1 MLPGT
6 SPGTT
11 TLRVVPLTLP
21 LPMPRHARPLLLP
34 LALAGTLPLAGC
46 ITEVIPVRPGM
57 VSTQGSG
64 KNTPPIPL
72 PARTTS
78 TRVRFAVAP
87 LGTIPYDGTTLPIF
101 SPDGNALLTQVGT
114 LAPTPITGTQPSP
127 IPADRS
133 LQPFAITPTGL
144 VPIPWAT
151 TPGPRIAMG
160 RSATA
165 VGALVEQAE
174 QDRTISIGRIAW
186 SDGSITWLAQRVP
199 GPGQAI
205 ELRDGTLVRITAAGT
220 AAQHPADTSTTT
232 PTPTSAQA
240 PRADAQ
246 IIFEHPGRA
255 ATRIA
260 LPGMAF
266 AWPMTTPDQRF
277 IAVLAWALPP
287 AIDVQQSPAPQSELE
302 LLIIATP
309 AQGARDANAAPAPPQ
324 IVRRMPLA
332 LPGDWA
338 TAQACVAPIAA
349 APPAVGGALASTIT
363 LLHPALR
370 RVVLIDCATG
380 RTAQLPEGT
389 PSAASTTIVRSA
401 GPTTDG
407 LLVARAKHLA
417 WEQIGPF
424 SAAQG
429 APDRPINLPAATR
442 AVEGAFVPR
451 ALTPGKAI
459 LLGPGP
465 ETELSLQVLALE
477 VLPAQEQST
486 TTTRLN
492 PN

>member
-46 ITEVIPVRPGM
+46 ITEVIPVRPGV

-114 LAPTPITGTQPSP
+114 LAPTPIISTQPSP
-127 IPADRS
+127 SPADRS

-186 SDGSITWLAQRVP
+186 SDGSISWLAERVP

-205 ELRDGTLVRITAAGT
+205 ELRDGTLVRITAVGT
-220 AAQHPADTSTTT
+220 AAQHPADISTTT
-232 PTPTSAQA
+232 PAPTSAQA

-246 IIFEHPGRA
+246 IIFEHPGRS

-260 LPGMAF
+260 MPGMAF

-277 IAVLAWALPP
+277 IAVLAWPLPT
-287 AIDVQQSPAPQSELE
+287 ATEVQLSQAPQAEME
-302 LLIIATP
+302 LLIIAAP
-309 AQGARDANAAPAPPQ
+309 LQSARDASSATTPAPPQ
-324 IVRRMPLA
+324 IVRRIPLA
-332 LPGDWA
+332 LLGDWG
-338 TAQACVAPIAA
+338 TAQACVSSLAA
-349 APPAVGGALASTIT
+349 APPAVDGALASTIT

-389 PSAASTTIVRSA
+389 VAAASTSIARPGA
-401 GPTTDG
+401 QTTDG
-407 LLVARAKHLA
+407 LLVARAKYLA
-417 WEQIGPF
+417 WQQIGPF
-424 SAAQG
+424 AAATG
-429 APDRPINLPAATR
+429 APDRAINLRAATR
-442 AVEGAFVPR
+442 AVDGAFLPR
-451 ALTPGKAI
+451 ALGPGKAI

-465 ETELSLQVLALE
+465 ETELSLQVLALG
-477 VLPAQEQST
+477 VLPKEEEPTPIGPQ
-486 TTTRLN
+486 
-492 PN
+492 

>member
-1 MLPGT
+1 M
-6 SPGTT
+6 
-11 TLRVVPLTLP
+11 VPITHYP
-21 LPMPRHARPLLLP
+21 IYMSRHARPLLLP
-34 LALAGTLPLAGC
+34 LALAGSLPLAGC

-57 VSTQGSG
+57 LSTQGSG

-101 SPDGNALLTQVGT
+101 SPDGTALLTQVGT
-114 LAPTPITGTQPSP
+114 LAPTSTTSTQSPP
-127 IPADRS
+127 IPPDRT

-144 VPIPWAT
+144 VPIPWPT
-151 TPGPRIAMG
+151 TPGPRIAIG

-186 SDGSITWLAQRVP
+186 PDGSISWLAQRVP

-205 ELRDGTLVRITAAGT
+205 ELRDGTLVRITAAQ
-220 AAQHPADTSTTT
+220 QHADISTT
-232 PTPTSAQA
+232 TPTSAQA

-246 IIFEHPGRA
+246 IIFEHPGRDA
-255 ATRIA
+255 MRIA
-260 LPGMAF
+260 MPGMAF

-277 IAVLAWALPP
+277 IAVLAWALPQET
-287 AIDVQQSPAPQSELE
+287 DVQQSPTPQSELE

-309 AQGARDANAAPAPPQ
+309 AQGSRDANAPPAPPQ

-349 APPAVGGALASTIT
+349 APPAVGGTLASTIT

-389 PSAASTTIVRSA
+389 PSAASTTIVRST

-442 AVEGAFVPR
+442 AVQGAFVPR

-477 VLPAQEQST
+477 LLPAQEQST
-486 TTTRLN
+486 TTAPQY